1 MGSAAAAPRG
11 LTCIMVAD
19 KPERRKLC
27 LLLLPAVWS
36 CIPWPGSSGTGSVA
50 PRQGSEEDG
59 ELGAWCC
66 AAQRRPR
73 ALIAAGLYLHR
84 ALCSFLTVSPGSF
97 CSGNECQ
104 AEPSNALCKD
114 ERSQSRIGKQLLPYY
129 TWPCTRRVH
138 HHAVVTLTRRVAQ
151 KSCRVQSVLDKQ
163 RDAALLCLRDTI
175 SGDQDTIAG

>member
-1 MGSAAAAPRG
+1 MAAAAPRG
-11 LTCIMVAD
+11 LMRMVVVD
-19 KPERRKLC
+19 EKPERRKLC
-27 LLLLPAVWS
+27 LLLLLLAMWS
-36 CIPWPGSSGTGSVA
+36 CIPWPGSSGMDSVA
-50 PRQGSEEDG
+50 PRQGSEGDG

-66 AAQRRPR
+66 AA
-73 ALIAAGLYLHR
+73 LITAGLYLRR

-138 HHAVVTLTRRVAQ
+138 HHAVVPLTRRGAQ
-151 KSCRVQSVLDKQ
+151 QSCRVQSVLDKQ

>member
-1 MGSAAAAPRG
+1 MRSLRGGSFTSSSSSWPCGAASPGRAAQGRTWLPHART
-11 LTCIMVAD
+11 L
-19 KPERRKLC
+19 RR
-27 LLLLPAVWS
+27 
-36 CIPWPGSSGTGSVA
+36 TGSWVH
-50 PRQGSEEDG
+50 
-59 ELGAWCC
+59 GAV
-66 AAQRRPR
+66 QHRPR
-73 ALIAAGLYLHR
+73 ALITAGLYLRR

-138 HHAVVTLTRRVAQ
+138 HHAVVPLTRRGAQ
-151 KSCRVQSVLDKQ
+151 QSCRVQSVLDKQ